1 MDATHEYHFS
11 CPYCGDHVSCVL
23 ETFGEHTSQ
32 QYIEDCETCC
42 RPIQLSYASEDFEIT
57 AFSADTTDG

>member
-1 MDATHEYHFS
+1 MDATQEHPFT
-11 CPYCGDHVSCVL
+11 CPYCGDDISCVL
-23 ETFGEHTSQ
+23 ETFANQASQ

-42 RPIQLSYASEDFEIT
+42 RPIQLNYSSEDFEIT

>member
-1 MDATHEYHFS
+1 MDATHEYHFA
-11 CPYCGDHVSCVL
+11 CPYCGDNISCVL

-42 RPIQLSYASEDFEIT
+42 RPIALTYSSENFEIT
-57 AFSADTTDG
+57 AFAADTTDG